1 MSVCS
6 ASASFIPT
14 ICPGFRPCNPNGIV
28 LGDNVTID
36 LCVENESIEPGAG
49 LPPYPRVAAE
59 IQAYSSVEV
68 MMMCRDSSCIL
79 PQLSDTLT
87 HISSQRRRCERDLHA
102 RQQHLWDF
110 RRSKVSSP
118 GYVWNHQDVGRSCA
132 AGGRPAVHWHD
143 PRVSDRPSRWQQQRA
158 LLHPCGDW
166 GRCPSDHRPKLP
178 PGHHWWRSRLDRRA
192 IPDTAAP
199 IAAAAVATAANTAA
213 TVAAAAIAAA
223 IAAS

>member
-87 HISSQRRRCERDLHA
+87 YH
-102 RQQHLWDF
+102 F
-110 RRSKVSSP
+110 F
-118 GYVWNHQDVGRSCA
+118 
-132 AGGRPAVHWHD
+132 
-143 PRVSDRPSRWQQQRA
+143 
-158 LLHPCGDW
+158 
-166 GRCPSDHRPKLP
+166 
-178 PGHHWWRSRLDRRA
+178 
-192 IPDTAAP
+192 TAAP
-199 IAAAAVATAANTAA
+199 GVNATYTPGNSTFGILGGPKCQVPDMCGTIKMWDALALPAGGQR
-213 TVAAAAIAAA
+213 
-223 IAAS
+223 